1 MIVTASDAERIHRKS
16 LGLAFRGLWFESP
29 LVPELFLWIEILS
42 LSITNSLVPR
52 PDPPEKEGPGIHC
65 LRMRLI
71 SQNLGKIVDY
81 RVISV
86 QL

>member
-1 MIVTASDAERIHRKS
+1 MMWDHSKV
-16 LGLAFRGLWFESP
+16 GLLICA
-29 LVPELFLWIEILS
+29 
-42 LSITNSLVPR
+42 SLVPR

-71 SQNLGKIVDY
+71 SQKSWEIVDY

-86 QL
+86 QP